1 MEKKTTDLL
10 IWVGLPIGEID
21 IGTLMHSPISL
32 VMYLV
37 VISKGI

>member
-21 IGTLMHSPISL
+21 IGTLMHSSVSP

-37 VISKGI
+37 VICMGV